1 MLTTTTTRRRVLAP
15 AGAVILAVLCALA
28 LPDAASALAP
38 LKVGSGGPRVG
49 AVQKALGLRADRIF
63 GPATARA
70 VQRFQRR
77 RRIEPDGIVGPAT
90 WALVRRMR
98 AGQGSAGRRTGS
110 RRSGRRSSAASR
122 SRRGGDRPRGRGRA
136 QTRGSRVVLVQRALG
151 ITADGVFGPA
161 TARAVRRYQR
171 SRGMTADGIVGPA
184 TWAALGHPRIRAVL
198 RRAQLS
204 RRAAH
209 RLPLRVRRVIAAGD
223 RIARKPY
230 RYGGGHG
237 RWNDSGY
244 DCSGSISYALYGGRL
259 LRRSLSS
266 SGFMSWGRSG
276 RGRWITIYA
285 RPGHAYMVVNGRRF
299 DTTGRAETGSRWQPA
314 ARRSAGYVARHPA
327 GL

>member
-1 MLTTTTTRRRVLAP
+1 V
-15 AGAVILAVLCALA
+15 VLAVLCALA
-28 LPDAASALAP
+28 VPDAASAVAP

-70 VQRFQRR
+70 VKRFQRR
-77 RRIEPDGIVGPAT
+77 RNIEADGIVGPAT
-90 WALVRRMR
+90 WALVRRTR
-98 AGQGSAGRRTGS
+98 ARQRSAGGTAS
-110 RRSGRRSSAASR
+110 RRPGRRSSASSP
-122 SRRGGDRPRGRGRA
+122 SRRGGGRSRGGGRA
-136 QTRGSRVVLVQRALG
+136 QIRRSRVVLVQRALG

-161 TARAVRRYQR
+161 TARAVKRFQRRR
-171 SRGMTADGIVGPA
+171 RIEADGIVGPA
-184 TWAALGHPRIRAVL
+184 TWAALGHPGIRAVL
-198 RRAQLS
+198 RRVP
-204 RRAAH
+204 AH

-276 RGRWITIYA
+276 RGR
-285 RPGHAYMVVNGRRF
+285 
-299 DTTGRAETGSRWQPA
+299 
-314 ARRSAGYVARHPA
+314 
-327 GL
+327 